1 MSQSPKFP
9 FVRTTL
15 SCLIACIGQQV
26 YAENEAQAVQKLD
39 TIVIEATRTDRDVM
53 STPASAYYLTQ
64 EPQKGM
70 NVNLSETLK
79 GVPGLQM
86 NNRENYAQ
94 DLQISMRGFGARSSF
109 GVRGV
114 RLYVDGIPATMPD
127 GQGQTSN
134 IDLNSLDHIEVL
146 GGGLSS
152 LYGNSSGGTILTTSR
167 EGQGDDSITL
177 GYSGGS
183 ENKGQANVVL
193 QGGAKNANEPSYIL
207 SSSYFD
213 TDGFRDH
220 SGANK
225 ILSNAKLTWDLDDG
239 SKINWINNYVKI
251 EADDPGGLTR
261 AQWKENPK
269 QVVGNVTKYNARKEI
284 EQVQTG
290 LTWNKPIND
299 QNDIYAMVYAGQR
312 SVTQYQSTP
321 KCAYVDKTDICKPNT
336 VQLGKK
342 HAGGVIDFDRNFY
355 GTDIRWTG
363 KEVLPNLKLI
373 AGVAIDGMS
382 EERKGFQNF
391 IGDTQYG
398 VKGELR
404 RNEDNT
410 LWNLDPYLQAS
421 YAVNDA
427 VNVDAGLRYS
437 NVHFKSE
444 DHYITDDNGDNSGKT
459 DYQKLLPSLAISW
472 KILPELMA
480 YASYAQ
486 GFETPT
492 FTEMAYPADI
502 DDDRSFDLKA
512 AESDTYELGLK
523 SSNMLGDFTAAAFYT
538 KTQDDIVAAASDS
551 GRSTFRNAD
560 QTLRQ
565 GVELSWNKNLWRDLS
580 AQASYSYIDAKFD
593 ADIPQIL
600 DDAGEEAVAKI
611 PNGNYIPGIA
621 KNQAFLS
628 LGWKPSNGLRAGV
641 DVRYSD
647 RIYASDA
654 NDTKAA
660 QAPSYVVAAANIGY
674 NWTVDDWAFNTFARV
689 DNLFDKDYSGSVI
702 VNESNS
708 RFFEPAEGRNWS
720 AGLSVTKAF

>member
-1 MSQSPKFP
+1 MYDQQNFP
-9 FVRTTL
+9 FLKTTL
-15 SCLIACIGQQV
+15 SLLIACAAQSA
-26 YAENEAQAVQKLD
+26 YAIDDTTNVQKLD

-53 STPASAYYLTQ
+53 ATPASAYYIQQ

-70 NVNLSETLK
+70 NVNLSEVLK
-79 GVPGLQM
+79 GVPGLQL

-167 EGQGDDSITL
+167 EGQGRDSITL

-183 ENKGQANVVL
+183 ENKGQASVVL

-220 SGANK
+220 SAANK
-225 ILSNAKLTWDLDDG
+225 VLSNAKLTWNLDDG

-251 EADDPGGLTR
+251 DADDPGGLTR
-261 AQWKENPK
+261 DQWKDNPK
-269 QVVGNVTKYNARKEI
+269 QVAGNVSLYNARKEI
-284 EQVQTG
+284 EQLQTG

-299 QNDIYAMVYAGQR
+299 QHEIYAMAYAGQR
-312 SVTQYQSTP
+312 SVTQYQSIP
-321 KCAYVDKTDICKPNT
+321 KTAQGGAN
-336 VQLGKK
+336 

-355 GTDIRWTG
+355 GTDLRWTG
-363 KEVLPNLKLI
+363 KDLLPNLKLI
-373 AGVAIDGMS
+373 AGVAIDAMT
-382 EERKGFQNF
+382 EERRGYENF
-391 IGDTQYG
+391 AGNVLG
-398 VKGELR
+398 VKGNLR
-404 RNEDNT
+404 RDEDNT
-410 LWNLDPYLQAS
+410 LWNIDPYAQAS
-421 YAVNDA
+421 YALTDA

-437 NVHFKSE
+437 NVHFKTK
-444 DHYITDDNGDNSGKT
+444 DHFLSNGDNSGKT
-459 DYQKLLPSLAISW
+459 DYQKLLPSLTLSW
-472 KILPELMA
+472 QIVPELMT
-480 YASYAQ
+480 YVSYAQ

-492 FTEMAYPADI
+492 FTEMAYPAI
-502 DDDRSFDLKA
+502 SANTPFSLKA
-512 AESDTYELGLK
+512 AESETYELGLK
-523 SSNMLGDFTAAAFYT
+523 SENTLGKFTAAAFYT
-538 KTQDDIVAAASDS
+538 LTKDDIVPLKNEDGKA
-551 GRSTFRNAD
+551 TFRNAD

-565 GVELSWNKNLWRDLS
+565 GIELSWQKDLWRDLN
-580 AQASYSYIDAKFD
+580 AQASYSYIDATFD
-593 ADIPQIL
+593 KDTVDI
-600 DDAGEEAVAKI
+600 AGISPI

-621 KNQAFLS
+621 KNQAFLA
-628 LGWKPSNGLRAGV
+628 LGWKPENGLRVGV

-647 RIYASDA
+647 KIYVDDTNSD
-654 NDTKAA
+654 T
-660 QAPSYVVAAANIGY
+660 APSYVVAAANIGY
-674 NWTVDDWAFNTFARV
+674 KWTVNDWAFNTFARV

-702 VNESNS
+702 VNESNK

>member
-1 MSQSPKFP
+1 MYDQQNFP
-9 FVRTTL
+9 FLKTTL
-15 SCLIACIGQQV
+15 SLFIACIAQSA
-26 YAENEAQAVQKLD
+26 YAIDDTSKVQKLD
-39 TIVIEATRTDRDVM
+39 TIVIEATRTDRDVLA
-53 STPASAYYLTQ
+53 TPASAYYIQQ

-70 NVNLSETLK
+70 NVNLSEALK
-79 GVPGLQM
+79 GVPGLQL

-152 LYGNSSGGTILTTSR
+152 LYGNSSGGTILTTTR

-183 ENKGQANVVL
+183 QNKGQASLVL

-225 ILSNAKLTWDLDDG
+225 VLSNAKLTWNLDDG

-251 EADDPGGLTR
+251 DADDPGGLTR
-261 AQWKENPK
+261 EQWKANPK
-269 QVVGNVTKYNARKEI
+269 QVAGNVSLYNARKEI
-284 EQVQTG
+284 EQLQTG
-290 LTWNKPIND
+290 LTWNKPLND
-299 QNDIYAMVYAGQR
+299 QHEIYAMAYAGQR
-312 SVTQYQSTP
+312 SVTQYQSIPQT
-321 KCAYVDKTDICKPNT
+321 AQGGAN
-336 VQLGKK
+336 

-355 GTDIRWTG
+355 GTDVRWTG
-363 KEVLPNLKLI
+363 KELLPNLKLI
-373 AGVAIDGMS
+373 AGVALDAMT
-382 EERKGFQNF
+382 EERRGYENF
-391 IGDTQYG
+391 AGSVLG
-398 VKGELR
+398 VKGNLR

-410 LWNLDPYLQAS
+410 LWNIDPYAQAS
-421 YAVNDA
+421 YALNDV

-437 NVHFKSE
+437 NVHFKTE
-444 DHYITDDNGDNSGKT
+444 DHFLTNGDNSGKT
-459 DYQKLLPSLAISW
+459 DYQKLLPSLALSW
-472 KILPELMA
+472 QIVPELMA

-492 FTEMAYPADI
+492 FTEMAYPAVTTNTPF
-502 DDDRSFDLKA
+502 SLKA
-512 AESDTYELGLK
+512 AESETYELGLK
-523 SSNMLGDFTAAAFYT
+523 SDNALGQFTAAAFYT
-538 KTQDDIVAAASDS
+538 LTKDDIVPLKNEGGKA
-551 GRSTFRNAD
+551 TFRNAD

-565 GVELSWNKNLWRDLS
+565 GVELSWQKDLWRDLS
-580 AQASYSYIDAKFD
+580 AQASYSYIDATFD
-593 ADIPQIL
+593 KDTVDI
-600 DDAGEEAVAKI
+600 AGISPI

-621 KNQAFLS
+621 KNQAFLA
-628 LGWKPSNGLRAGV
+628 LGWKPESGLRAGV

-647 RIYASDA
+647 KIYVDDSNSD
-654 NDTKAA
+654 T
-660 QAPSYVVAAANIGY
+660 APSYVVAAANIGY
-674 NWTVDDWAFNTFARV
+674 KWTVKDWAFNTYARV

-702 VNESNS
+702 VNESNK

>member
-1 MSQSPKFP
+1 MYQSPKFP
-9 FVRTTL
+9 FVKSTL
-15 SCLIACIGQQV
+15 SCLIACAGQNI
-26 YAENEAQAVQKLD
+26 YAENDIQEVQRLD
-39 TIVIEATRTDRDVM
+39 TIVIQATRTDRERLT
-53 STPASAYYLTQ
+53 TPASVYYLNQ
-64 EPQKGM
+64 EQDNSL

-79 GVPGLQM
+79 GVPGLQL

-146 GGGLSS
+146 GGGFSS
-152 LYGNSSGGTILTTSR
+152 LYGNSSGGTILTTTK
-167 EGQGDDSITL
+167 EGQGADSIEL
-177 GYSGGS
+177 GHSAGSQNKGQTKLVLQGGS
-183 ENKGQANVVL
+183 ENAD
-193 QGGAKNANEPSYIL
+193 EPAYII

-213 TDGFRDH
+213 TDGYREH
-220 SGANK
+220 SGAHKVLN
-225 ILSNAKLTWDLDDG
+225 NAKLTWDLEDG
-239 SKINWINNYVKI
+239 SKINWMNNYVKI
-251 EADDPGGLTR
+251 AADDPGGLTR
-261 AQWKENPK
+261 PQWEANPK

-299 QNDIYAMVYAGQR
+299 QHELYAMAYAGQR

-321 KCAYVDKTDICKPNT
+321 NT
-336 VQLGKK
+336 SQVGAN

-355 GTDIRWTG
+355 GTDFRWTG

-373 AGVAIDGMS
+373 AGVAIDGMT
-382 EERKGFQNF
+382 EERYGYENF
-391 IGDTQYG
+391 IGDTQFG
-398 VKGELR
+398 VKGKLR
-404 RNEDNT
+404 RDEDNT

-421 YAVNDA
+421 YHFAPDWTL
-427 VNVDAGLRYS
+427 DAGLRYS
-437 NVHFKSE
+437 NVHFKSK
-444 DHYITDDNGDNSGKT
+444 DKFLANGDNSGKT
-459 DYQKLLPSLAISW
+459 DYQKLLPSMALSW
-472 KILPELMA
+472 QILPELMT

-492 FTEMAYPADI
+492 FTEMSYPANTAEN
-502 DDDRSFDLKA
+502 RSFSLKA
-512 AESDTYELGLK
+512 AESETYEMGLK
-523 SSNMLGDFTAAAFYT
+523 SANILGDFTVAIFQ
-538 KTQDDIVAAASDS
+538 TQTENDIVSAENDN

-560 QTLRQ
+560 KTLRE
-565 GVELSWNKNLWRDLS
+565 GIELSWNKNLWRDLT
-580 AQASYSYIDAKFD
+580 AQASYSYIDATFD
-593 ADIPQIL
+593 ADIPEL
-600 DDAGEEAVAKI
+600 RNDEGEVVVSRIES
-611 PNGNYIPGIA
+611 GNYIPGIA

-628 LGWKPSNGLRAGV
+628 LGWMPEKGLHAGL

-647 RIYASDA
+647 KIYVNDLNSDA
-654 NDTKAA
+654 
-660 QAPSYVVAAANIGY
+660 APSYTVAGANVGY
-674 NWTVDDWAFNTFARV
+674 HWKMQDWAVNTFARV

-720 AGLSVTKAF
+720 AGLSVTKEF

>member
-26 YAENEAQAVQKLD
+26 YAENEAQAVQTLD

-79 GVPGLQM
+79 GVPGLQL

-251 EADDPGGLTR
+251 EADDPRGLKKED
-261 AQWKENPK
+261 WKTNPK
-269 QVVGNVTKYNARKEI
+269 QVAGNVSKYNARKEI

-299 QNDIYAMVYAGQR
+299 VNEIYAMVYAGQR
-312 SVTQYQSTP
+312 SVTQYQSIPDT
-321 KCAYVDKTDICKPNT
+321 AQGGVN
-336 VQLGKK
+336 

-363 KEVLPNLKLI
+363 KDVLPDLKLI
-373 AGVAIDGMS
+373 AGIAIDGMT
-382 EERKGFQNF
+382 EDRYGYKNF
-391 IGDTQYG
+391 IGSTLG
-398 VKGELR
+398 VKGEKR
-404 RNEDNT
+404 RDEDNT

-421 YAVNDA
+421 YTLNQDW
-427 VNVDAGLRYS
+427 NLDAGLRYS
-437 NVHFKSE
+437 NVHFKTE
-444 DHYITDDNGDNSGKT
+444 DKFLSNGDNSGKT
-459 DYQKLLPSLAISW
+459 TYEKLLPSVALSW
-472 KILPELMA
+472 KIVPELMA

-492 FTEMAYPADI
+492 FTEMAYPASD
-502 DDDRSFDLKA
+502 SNKTLDLRA
-512 AESDTYELGLK
+512 AESDTYEIGLK
-523 SSNMLGDFTAAAFYT
+523 SSNYLGDFTMAAFHT
-538 KTQDDIVAAASDS
+538 VTQDDIVSAENIY
-551 GRSTFRNAD
+551 GRGTFRNAD
-560 QTLRQ
+560 QTVRQ
-565 GVELSWNKNLWRDLS
+565 GLELSWNKNLWHDLT

-593 ADIPQIL
+593 ADIPEIL
-600 DDAGEEAVAKI
+600 DDKGDVKVEKI
-611 PNGNYIPGIA
+611 FKGNYIPGIA

-628 LGWKPSNGLRAGV
+628 LGWKPENGLRAGV

-647 RIYASDA
+647 KIYVDDKNSDS
-654 NDTKAA
+654 
-660 QAPSYVVAAANIGY
+660 APSYVVAAANIGY
-674 NWTVDDWAFNTFARV
+674 NWTVNDWAFNTFARV